1 MKNSPYTR
9 LRNLR
14 MVYESEQ

>member
-14 MVYESEQ
+14 MVYEAEQ